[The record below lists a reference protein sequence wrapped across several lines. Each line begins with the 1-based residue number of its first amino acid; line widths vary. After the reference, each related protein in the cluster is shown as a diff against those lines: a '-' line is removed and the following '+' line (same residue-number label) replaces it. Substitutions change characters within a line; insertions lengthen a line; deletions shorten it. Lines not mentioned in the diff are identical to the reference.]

1 MDSNP
6 NQVVNSVSSNPEG
19 GSMDFPELIKAYYAE
34 FVESTG
40 KGNFT
45 DFRKH
50 VESVMRD
57 VVKPLCGRSAMSP
70 SGEGNWRDALK
81 ARFKGRGRQW
91 IWVSK
96 ESVRPTLDRL
106 AGEGFDVTDYEAW
119 ISRQDEAWV
128 RFTGPRVQDGKPV
141 GAFELRLDGSKVD
154 CPRMLHYVP
163 VEDLDE
169 DGLNRMNGTPFSL
182 GLEVDVVIPEADDEV
197 EAVSDEAVSEDPVS
211 DEVEVVADD
220 VEPIIE
226 DDEFDEDL
234 FSDC

>member
-6 NQVVNSVSSNPEG
+6 NQAVNSVSSNPVNEG
-19 GSMDFPELIKAYYAE
+19 VPMDFPELIKAYYADY
-34 FVESTG
+34 VESTG

-70 SGEGNWRDALK
+70 SGDGNWRDALK
-81 ARFKGRGRQW
+81 AQFKGRGRQW

-96 ESVRPTLDRL
+96 ESVQPTLTRL
-106 AGEGFDVTDYEAW
+106 AAEGHDVTDYEAW
-119 ISRQDEAWV
+119 ISRQDQAWV
-128 RFTGPRVQDGKPV
+128 RFTGPRIQDGKPV

-154 CPRMLHYVP
+154 CPKFLHYVP
-163 VEDLDE
+163 VDQLDE
-169 DGLNRMNGTPFSL
+169 DDLNRMNGTPFSL
-182 GLEVDVVIPEADDEV
+182 GLEVDVVIPEADDDEV
-197 EAVSDEAVSEDPVS
+197 EAVSDEAVS
-211 DEVEVVADD
+211 DEVEAVADD